1 MAFVGRTAQLR
12 SERFLVEL
20 IMNSRLL
27 LVVGFCLVA
36 VLFCTLG
43 AGVLAT
49 RAPGLTPE
57 FQVFAV
63 DIE

>member
-1 MAFVGRTAQLR
+1 
-12 SERFLVEL
+12 VEL

-27 LVVGFCLVA
+27 LVVGLCFVT
-36 VLFCTLG
+36 VLFLALG

>member
-1 MAFVGRTAQLR
+1 
-12 SERFLVEL
+12 
-20 IMNSRLL
+20 MNSRLL
-27 LVVGFCLVA
+27 LVVGLYFVG

-49 RAPGLTPE
+49 RTPGFTPE